1 MLRNENL
8 ILLSDGLATRT
19 FCYVSDAVTG
29 YVKIL
34 VKGNAGESYNI
45 GIESPEI
52 NMRKLAQ
59 YVAEIGSKEFGYDGK
74 VSFMESSDPA
84 YLTDNPN
91 RRCPD
96 ISKARSEL
104 DYDPKVSLDEGLLK
118 TIIWYGDN
126 RE

>member
-1 MLRNENL
+1 MYKRQ
-8 ILLSDGLATRT
+8 
-19 FCYVSDAVTG
+19 
-29 YVKIL
+29 
-34 VKGNAGESYNI
+34 
-45 GIESPEI
+45 
-52 NMRKLAQ
+52 AQ
-59 YVAEIGSKEFGYDGK
+59 YVAEIGSKEFGYDGNI
-74 VSFMESSDPA
+74 SFMESSDPA